1 MKYVLQNEEDMR
13 ALGLALGKEAQ
24 PGDVLALMGDLGAGK
39 TTLTRYIAQGLGIT
53 ERIQSPTFTI
63 MRMYHSGRLPLYHFD
78 VYRLEGEE
86 DLDELDA
93 EEYFYGEGL
102 CVVEW
107 ADLIE
112 GALPENSKIIHLLY
126 GEEEGQRIVQGDLP
140 LSLK

>member
-13 ALGLALGKEAQ
+13 TLGLALGKEAQ